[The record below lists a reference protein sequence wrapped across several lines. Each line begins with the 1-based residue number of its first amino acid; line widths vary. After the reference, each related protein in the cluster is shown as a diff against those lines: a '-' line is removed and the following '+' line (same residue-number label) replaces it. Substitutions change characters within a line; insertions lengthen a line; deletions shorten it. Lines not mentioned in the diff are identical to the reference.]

1 MGIAEIATCQI
12 VALQGAASAV
22 IQGMLHDFAAR
33 LSATGLRVVG
43 VVESAADHD
52 HPCKSMVLRSLDD
65 DRVFSISQDLGPGS
79 QACSLAPEGLAL
91 ACAAV
96 QEQIA
101 RGTDIV
107 ILSKFGK
114 QEAMGRG
121 LSDAFGTAIAAG
133 VPIITSVSPALM
145 SEWRNFAGEF
155 GQCVQAEI
163 AQRPGW
169 LEGWSGRVVTASY
182 ARDMIRPVNDWIGTG

>member
-1 MGIAEIATCQI
+1 MSVAETCQI

-33 LSATGLRVVG
+33 LSAIGLRVAG
-43 VVESAADHD
+43 VVESAADQD

-65 DRVFSISQDLGPGS
+65 DRLFSISQDLGPGS
-79 QACSLAPEGLAL
+79 QACNLAPEGLAL

-96 QEQIA
+96 QEQIV

-121 LSDAFGTAIAAG
+121 LSDAFGAAIAAG
-133 VPIITSVSPALM
+133 LPIVTSVSPALM

-163 AQRPGW
+163 AQRAGW
-169 LEGWSGRVVTASY
+169 LEGWSRRMVTASY
-182 ARDMIRPVNDWIGTG
+182 AHDMIKPVNDWIGTG